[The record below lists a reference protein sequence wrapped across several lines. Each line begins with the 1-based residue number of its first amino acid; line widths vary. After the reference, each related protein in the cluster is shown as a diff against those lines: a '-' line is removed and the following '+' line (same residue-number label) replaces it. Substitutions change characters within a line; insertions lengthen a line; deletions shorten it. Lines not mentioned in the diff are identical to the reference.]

1 MVCMA
6 QTSVAIVVFDE
17 VEVLDACG
25 PFEVFSVANRV
36 AARDRPGTIVP
47 FEIVLVASGD
57 RRVVTARGGLR
68 LDADLA
74 LADAPYPD
82 IVLVPGGVTEEVEH
96 DERLRNWLRAARDR
110 AELVASVC
118 TGAFVLAEAGLLS
131 GAVTTHW
138 EDVAALRERF
148 PHLDVRDDVRFLD
161 RGDVATSAGVSAG
174 IDLCLHL
181 VGRYQGEDLARAT
194 ARQMDYPW
202 DPGSGEFLPPAAGEG
217 LL

>member
-1 MVCMA
+1 MA

-36 AARDRPGTIVP
+36 AARDRPGTTPP
-47 FEIVLVASGD
+47 FEVTLLASGD
-57 RRVVTARGGLR
+57 ERVVVARGGLR
-68 LDADLA
+68 LGADHTI
-74 LADAPYPD
+74 ADAPYPD
-82 IVLVPGGVTEEVEH
+82 IVLMPGGVTGAVEH
-96 DERLRNWLRAARDR
+96 DERLRGWLQSARDR

-131 GAVTTHW
+131 GPVTTHW
-138 EDVAALRERF
+138 EDVAAMRERF
-148 PHLDVRDDVRFLD
+148 PDLDVRDDVRFVD
-161 RGDVATSAGVSAG
+161 RGDLATSAGVSAG
-174 IDLCLHL
+174 IDLSLHL

-202 DPGSGEFLPPAAGEG
+202 DPDTGEFLPPAAGEG